1 MLHSLASTDDTAL
14 RNLAERYKQSSK
26 IIEDLEDFPV
36 DPHEAM
42 AIRQSLLPTT
52 ADPAMWQVKCQV
64 RLETGFFRSRANR
77 SRLLRLICT
86 CPLPCATNDIGNE
99 ILTLKYSFLTRT
111 RYA

>member
-1 MLHSLASTDDTAL
+1 MRTDLILYCVPFTANLGVGEDVGGGSDHEEDRKNARQVLHSLASTDDAQL

-64 RLETGFFRSRANR
+64 RTQTDGAF
-77 SRLLRLICT
+77 
-86 CPLPCATNDIGNE
+86 
-99 ILTLKYSFLTRT
+99 SFLQ
-111 RYA
+111 